1 MRLSESSSIL
11 LLSFLLV
18 LGYLFLDKNILAA
31 LSPWKAVPLEASWH
45 RQEVLSEF
53 FAYAATNVF
62 DRGFVLET
70 GPDFHRRLS
79 VYPKKALLGK
89 GNFVVEGESLEN
101 IVKIALPEG
110 FRHGFLSLKTEA
122 KTGFSIGVSSDLN
135 NWEFYDYPG
144 YAVRS
149 IYNVSLEKEG
159 LAGEAVY
166 LKFNP
171 SKNKSLSVYFQD
183 FEYTADLADGA
194 KEKEYEGILFFP
206 DIDIDYEGKI
216 IPQPGVL
223 YDNRKSP

>member
-1 MRLSESSSIL
+1 MRLSESSLTL

-18 LGYLFLDKNILAA
+18 SGYSILDKNILSA
-31 LSPWKAVPLEASWH
+31 LSQWKAVPLDASLH
-45 RQEVLSEF
+45 RQEALSEF

-62 DRGFVLET
+62 DRGFALET

-79 VYPKKALLGK
+79 VYPKGTLLGK
-89 GNFVVEGESLEN
+89 GSFVVGGGSLEN
-101 IVKIALPEG
+101 IVKVTLPEG
-110 FRHGFLSLKTEA
+110 FRHGFLSLQTEA
-122 KTGFSIGVSSDLN
+122 KTGFSIGVSSDLD

-149 IYNVSLEKEG
+149 IYNVSLGKEG

-171 SKNKSLSVYFQD
+171 SKGESLNVYFQD
-183 FEYTADLADGA
+183 LEYTADPVGDVA
-194 KEKEYEGILFFP
+194 EYEGILFFP
-206 DIDIDYEGKI
+206 DIDIDYDGKI
-216 IPQPGVL
+216 ISQPGVL